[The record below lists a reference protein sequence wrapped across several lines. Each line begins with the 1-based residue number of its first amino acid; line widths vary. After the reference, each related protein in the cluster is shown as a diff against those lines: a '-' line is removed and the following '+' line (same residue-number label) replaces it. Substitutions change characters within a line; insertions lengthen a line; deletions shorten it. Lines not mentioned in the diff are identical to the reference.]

1 MAMKLSK
8 HMHMPVLAGY
18 VFDFDKQQIEAHKK
32 QDLDQNSNSNL
43 DGILDDSLSED
54 SVSCDDQY
62 SSDKEK
68 SAEKIFF

>member
-18 VFDFDKQQIEAHKK
+18 VFDFDKQQIVAHKK

-54 SVSCDDQY
+54 SVS
-62 SSDKEK
+62 
-68 SAEKIFF
+68 